1 LPALPAALI
10 LTAEYVSRFVQKS
23 KRRKVFVQLVAF
35 AMFAV
40 VAVILQFF
48 VVSQAPTETVKPLIE
63 TANANGFAN
72 EKVLNLNTISH
83 NAEFYAAGRLLR
95 TDDGKQR
102 RFFDAAEIVREMKR
116 EDARSVLVLVPIQY
130 LNQLT
135 ESDLVEAEI
144 LGDNT
149 ELAIVLVKS
158 K

>member
-1 LPALPAALI
+1 
-10 LTAEYVSRFVQKS
+10 V
-23 KRRKVFVQLVAF
+23 
-35 AMFAV
+35 
-40 VAVILQFF
+40 
-48 VVSQAPTETVKPLIE
+48 PTETVKPLIE
-63 TANANGFAN
+63 IADANGYTN

-83 NAEFYAAGRLLR
+83 NAEFYAANRLVR

-102 RFFDAAEIVREMKR
+102 RFFEAAEIVGEIKR
-116 EDARSVLVLVPIQY
+116 EDAKSVLVLVPIQY

-135 ESDLVEAEI
+135 ESDLVEAKV

>member
-1 LPALPAALI
+1 
-10 LTAEYVSRFVQKS
+10 
-23 KRRKVFVQLVAF
+23 
-35 AMFAV
+35 MFAV

-48 VVSQAPTETVKPLIE
+48 VVSQTPTETVKSLIE
-63 TANANGFAN
+63 TAEANGYTN

-83 NAEFYAAGRLLR
+83 NAEFYAANRLAR

-102 RFFDAAEIVREMKR
+102 RFFDAAEIVGEMKR
-116 EDARSVLVLVPIQY
+116 EDAKSVLVLVPIQF

-135 ESDLVEAEI
+135 ESDLIEAKV